1 MSHLDELDKQI
12 LRVIKLDGRARISDI
27 AEKVGSTSPTV
38 SRKIKQMED
47 DNVIKGYVGIV
58 EDYDLGKEAR
68 AIFLIRTTGDLDSS
82 DIVDQLTDMDD
93 ICNVFVTMGNYDVVA
108 TVCARSEPELYKLIK
123 QIRKAEG
130 VLRVDNISI
139 IERRKVLS
147 KKITDNVAELL
158 YD

>member
-1 MSHLDELDKQI
+1 LSHLDKLDKEI
-12 LRVIKLDGRARISDI
+12 LRVIKLDGLARVSDI
-27 AEKVGSTSPTV
+27 AEKVGSSSPTV

-68 AIFLIRTTGDLDSS
+68 AVFLIRTTGDLDSS
-82 DIVDQLTDMDD
+82 DIVDQLTDLDD
-93 ICNVFVTMGNYDVVA
+93 ICNVFVTMGSYDLVA

>member
-1 MSHLDELDKQI
+1 MDKEI
-12 LRVIKLDGRARISDI
+12 LRVIKLDGRARIMDI

-68 AIFLIRTTGDLDSS
+68 SVFLIRTTGDLDSS

-93 ICNVFVTMGNYDVVA
+93 ICNVFVTMGTYDLVA

-130 VLRVDNISI
+130 VLLVDNISI

>member
-1 MSHLDELDKQI
+1 MSNLDDLDKEI
-12 LRVIKLDGRARISDI
+12 LRVIKLDGRARVSDI
-27 AEKVGSTSPTV
+27 AGKVGSTSPTV

-68 AIFLIRTTGDLDSS
+68 AVFLIRTTGDLDSS
-82 DIVDQLTDMDD
+82 DFVDQLTDLDD
-93 ICNVFVTMGNYDVVA
+93 ICNVFVTMGSYDLVA
-108 TVCARSEPELYKLIK
+108 TVCASSEPELYKLIK
-123 QIRKAEG
+123 KIRKSEG

-158 YD
+158 YT

>member
-1 MSHLDELDKQI
+1 MSNLDDLDKEI
-12 LRVIKLDGRARISDI
+12 LRVIKLDGRARVSDI
-27 AEKVGSTSPTV
+27 AEKVGSSSPTV

-82 DIVDQLTDMDD
+82 DFVDQLTDLDD
-93 ICNVFVTMGNYDVVA
+93 ICNVFVTMGSYDLVA
-108 TVCARSEPELYKLIK
+108 TVCASSEPKLYKLIK
-123 QIRKAEG
+123 KIRKSEG

-158 YD
+158 YT

>member
-1 MSHLDELDKQI
+1 MSLLDELDKEI
-12 LRVIKLDGRARISDI
+12 LRVIKLDGRARVRDI

-68 AIFLIRTTGDLDSS
+68 AVFLIRTTGDLDNS

-93 ICNVFVTMGNYDVVA
+93 ICNVFVTMGTYDLVA

-147 KKITDNVAELL
+147 KKITDNVAEL
-158 YD
+158 YDK

>member
-1 MSHLDELDKQI
+1 LSHLDKLDKEI
-12 LRVIKLDGRARISDI
+12 LRVIKLDGRARVSDI
-27 AEKVGSTSPTV
+27 AEKVGSSSPTV

-68 AIFLIRTTGDLDSS
+68 AVFLIRTTGDLDSS
-82 DIVDQLTDMDD
+82 DIVDQLTDLDD
-93 ICNVFVTMGNYDVVA
+93 ICNVFVTMGSYDLVA

>member
-1 MSHLDELDKQI
+1 MDELDKDI
-12 LRVIKLDGRARISDI
+12 LHVIKLDGRARVSDI
-27 AEKVGSTSPTV
+27 AEVVGSSSPTV
-38 SRKIKQMED
+38 SRKIKQMEE

-68 AIFLIRTTGDLDSS
+68 AVFLIRTTGDLEGS
-82 DIVDQLTDMDD
+82 DLVDQLTNMDD
-93 ICNVFVTMGNYDVVA
+93 ICNVFVTMGTYDLVA
-108 TVCARSEPELYKLIK
+108 TVCASSEPVLYKLIK
-123 QIRKAEG
+123 QIRKEEG

>member
-1 MSHLDELDKQI
+1 MDKEI
-12 LRVIKLDGRARISDI
+12 LRVIKLDGRARVLDI

-68 AIFLIRTTGDLDSS
+68 AVFLIRTTGDLDSS
-82 DIVDQLTDMDD
+82 DIVDQLADMDD
-93 ICNVFVTMGNYDVVA
+93 ICNVFVTMGSYDLVA

-130 VLRVDNISI
+130 VVRVDNISI
-139 IERRKVLS
+139 IERRKVLG

>member
-1 MSHLDELDKQI
+1 LDKEI
-12 LRVIKLDGRARISDI
+12 LRVIKLDGRARVSDI
-27 AEKVGSTSPTV
+27 AEKVGSSSPTV

-68 AIFLIRTTGDLDSS
+68 AVFLIRTTGDLDSS
-82 DIVDQLTDMDD
+82 DIVDQLTDLDD
-93 ICNVFVTMGNYDVVA
+93 ICNVFVTMGSYDLVA

>member
-1 MSHLDELDKQI
+1 MSNLDDLDKEI
-12 LRVIKLDGRARISDI
+12 LRVIKLDGRARVSDI
-27 AEKVGSTSPTV
+27 AGKVGSTSPTV

-82 DIVDQLTDMDD
+82 DFVDQLTDLDD
-93 ICNVFVTMGNYDVVA
+93 ICNVFVTMGSYDLVA
-108 TVCARSEPELYKLIK
+108 TVCASSEPKLYKLIK
-123 QIRKAEG
+123 KIRKSEG

-158 YD
+158 YT